1 MKETIKK
8 VNVENGWK
16 LSDEQ
21 IEILNMLD
29 YGYTQ
34 AEIAAELGYCQ
45 KTISN
50 KIAKIRKKLR
60 KAKIIY

>member
-1 MKETIKK
+1 MKEAIKK
-8 VNVENGWK
+8 VNVENGWR

-34 AEIAAELGYCQ
+34 AEIAAEMGYCQ

-50 KIAKIRKKLR
+50 KIAQIKKKL
-60 KAKIIY
+60 KKMKKNY